1 MKLGKITNG
10 NITLV
15 ECENGIEVGGTHT
28 EEYYYSQGYK
38 KVCLTEKDND
48 TDIEGWSEYHTC
60 IVQTWERE
68 ESTSE
73 EQHKGEDME
82 E

>member
-15 ECENGIEVGGTHT
+15 ECENGIEVGGIRR
-28 EEYYYSQGYK
+28 EEEFYKDGYK
-38 KVCLTEKDND
+38 KVCLSEKDSP
-48 TDIEGWSEYHTC
+48 TDIEGWEEYENC

-73 EQHKGEDME
+73 EEHKE
-82 E
+82 EVEP